1 MSKITDFF
9 VCVVSMVLIV
19 GVAFLVYLGVPQ
31 TLRNVRLVPT
41 AGTGQELIIP
51 KLDYNRLFKTIEYND
66 GGKRVI
72 LNVTNYKMIL
82 EED

>member
-9 VCVVSMVLIV
+9 MCVASMVLIV

-31 TLRNVRLVPT
+31 TLRNVRLVPIAKT
-41 AGTGQELIIP
+41 EMEMLIP

-72 LNVTNYKMIL
+72 LNATNYKMIL